1 MGPLAVGLSR
11 VVAVTADSD
20 LAHAVPWKAT
30 DAALA
35 VVFVLAGF
43 VVILL
48 GMAVIGP
55 IGGDGDEQP
64 VLTPWLAAGIEGV
77 MLAAVWLFGINKYRV
92 RWRVLGLR
100 RPAVRR
106 SFTLP
111 LLVLLGSLGFTGVYT
126 AIVTTI
132 GAGSLLPSPLPAE
145 VLGSG
150 INKLLNIT
158 VIVVWGPFAEEA
170 FFRGFLLTALVRPL
184 GVVRAAVVS
193 SAIFAATHLMLSTMI
208 PVFVTGLLL
217 SWVFLKSRSL
227 WPPLTAHV
235 AQNLIVVSVAA

>member
-1 MGPLAVGLSR
+1 MS
-11 VVAVTADSD
+11 ADSGMP
-20 LAHAVPWKAT
+20 HAVPWKAT

-35 VVFVLAGF
+35 LVFVFAGF

-48 GMAVIGP
+48 AVGP
-55 IGGDGDEQP
+55 ISGDGDERP
-64 VLTPWLAAGIEGV
+64 ALTPWLGAGLEGV
-77 MLAAVWLFGINKYRV
+77 LLAAVWLFGIKKYRV
-92 RWRVLGLR
+92 QWRALGLR

-111 LLVLLGSLGFTGVYT
+111 LLVLLGSLGFTGIYS

-132 GAGSLLPSPLPAE
+132 GAGSLLPPPLPGE
-145 VLGSG
+145 ILGSG
-150 INKLLNIT
+150 IYKLLNVS

-184 GVVRAAVVS
+184 GAGRAAVVS
-193 SAIFAATHLMLSTMI
+193 SAIFAATHIMLSTMI

-217 SWVFLKSRSL
+217 SWAFLKSRSL
-227 WPPLTAHV
+227 WPPLAAHV